1 MTGKLVIRFALG
13 LGALGALLWI
23 AAGSLRFW
31 QGWAWFVL
39 TVVTNVGL
47 TVYLARTSPALL
59 ERRMQRKESSKR
71 QTVLHGLM
79 MLFWVATL
87 VVGGLDF
94 RRGWSRGFP
103 AWLVIL
109 ALATSLATQ
118 WIFIAVFRANRFAA
132 ATIRVEAEQTV
143 ISTGPYGVV
152 RHPMYT
158 GLALMAILTPLA
170 LASWVALACT
180 ALALL
185 VLVLRLL
192 DEERVLRRDLPG
204 YAEYCRQVQW
214 RLIPDLF

>member
-1 MTGKLVIRFALG
+1 MTGKVVLRFALG
-13 LGALGALLWI
+13 LAALGALLWI

-47 TVYLARTSPALL
+47 TVYLARKDPALL
-59 ERRMQRKESSKR
+59 QRRMQRKESSR
-71 QTVLHGLM
+71 LQAALHALM
-79 MLFWVATL
+79 MVFWVATL
-87 VVGGLDF
+87 VAAGLDF
-94 RRGWSRGFP
+94 RHGWSRGFP

-109 ALATSLATQ
+109 ALAASLATQ
-118 WIFIAVFRANRFAA
+118 GIFIAVFRANRFAS
-132 ATIRVEAEQTV
+132 ATIRVETEQTV
-143 ISTGPYGVV
+143 VATGPYGVV

-170 LASWVALACT
+170 LASWVALACA

-192 DEERVLRRDLPG
+192 DEEKVLCRDLPG
-204 YAEYCRQVQW
+204 YLQYCRQIRW
-214 RLIPDLF
+214 RLVPGVF